1 MAVLRSKKGDD
12 TFYKSAGFE
21 VALTG
26 FYVYVTLG
34 LAAAGS
40 KYSSAKKRES
50 NSCIRVNSSSKYFYA
65 KETER
70 KFTATAASKIRG

>member
-1 MAVLRSKKGDD
+1 MAVLSSKKGGD

-40 KYSSAKKRES
+40 K
-50 NSCIRVNSSSKYFYA
+50 
-65 KETER
+65 
-70 KFTATAASKIRG
+70 

>member
-50 NSCIRVNSSSKYFYA
+50 
-65 KETER
+65 
-70 KFTATAASKIRG
+70 